1 MEEQMPSSDSEN
13 LDIETIRSRI
23 GDLSEI
29 IRSSKDTSEESSS
42 PELKILLEIFSSK
55 IKQVGFRNFDSLTP
69 EELDA
74 YLKEAQKQLNVVE
87 VENTTIYNEIEV
99 LRRTYIQDSIQLEK
113 DFDELNFSLKHLDAQ
128 DLNKSEL
135 GPNVDISIFSS
146 GNLVHQQEDYN
157 FELLKLDHQIEAKK
171 STLSS
176 LEDLDDFLKRVEA
189 VCQIEDKFTGLKAV
203 EFNGNGIRL
212 SLETFIPKVDD
223 LLSQQKMKFTPNPS
237 TVYHE
242 LFIEVYDGTLELKS
256 VEIFPND
263 VCIDEIFEDAKSS
276 WKLFPILSFQS
287 VTASL
292 QSLVQRMQ
300 DRIVLCTLRRVL
312 VKDANTSRHSLE
324 YSDRDD
330 TVIAHMASGID
341 ALIKL
346 PYSWPLLQ
354 SALKCISLKCPN
366 NPVKEL
372 SLSSCKVEELGNSL
386 DAPTQQNLSSF
397 VDAIEK
403 MLKEYDHNP
412 LHQ

>member
-1 MEEQMPSSDSEN
+1 MEEELPLSDFEH
-13 LDIETIRSRI
+13 LDIESIRSRI

-29 IRSSKDTSEESSS
+29 IRTSKDEISEESS
-42 PELKILLEIFSSK
+42 PELKTLIEILSSK
-55 IKQVGFRNFDSLTP
+55 IKQVGFWNFDSLRP

-74 YLKEAQKQLNVVE
+74 YLKEAQEQLNVVE
-87 VENTTIYNEIEV
+87 IENTAIYNEIEV
-99 LRRTYIQDSIQLEK
+99 LSRTFIQDSIQLER
-113 DFDELNFSLKHLDAQ
+113 DFEELNSSLKLLDAQ
-128 DLNKSEL
+128 GPNNLEL
-135 GPNVDISIFSS
+135 GAHVDFSTLSS
-146 GNLVHQQEDYN
+146 GNLVNQQRDYY

-171 STLSS
+171 GTLSS

-212 SLETFIPKVDD
+212 SLETFIPNLDD
-223 LLSQQKMKFTPNPS
+223 LLSQQRMEFTTNPS

-256 VEIFPND
+256 VEILPND
-263 VCIDEIFEDAKSS
+263 VCIDEIVEDAKSS

-287 VTASL
+287 VTAFL

-324 YSDRDD
+324 YSDKDD
-330 TVIAHMASGID
+330 TVIAHMVSGID

-346 PYSWPLLQ
+346 PYCWPLLK
-354 SALKCISLKCPN
+354 SALKCISLKCPDN
-366 NPVKEL
+366 RVKEL
-372 SLSSCKVEELGNSL
+372 SLSSCKVKELGNSL
-386 DAPTQQNLSSF
+386 DVPTQQNLSSF

-403 MLKEYDHNP
+403 ILA
-412 LHQ
+412 QRI

>member
-1 MEEQMPSSDSEN
+1 MEEELPLSDFEH
-13 LDIETIRSRI
+13 LDIESIRSRI

-29 IRSSKDTSEESSS
+29 IRTSKDEISEESS
-42 PELKILLEIFSSK
+42 PELKTLIEILSSK
-55 IKQVGFRNFDSLTP
+55 IKQVGFWNFDSLRP

-74 YLKEAQKQLNVVE
+74 YLKEAQEQLNVVE
-87 VENTTIYNEIEV
+87 IENTAIYNEIEV
-99 LRRTYIQDSIQLEK
+99 LSRTFIQDSIQLER
-113 DFDELNFSLKHLDAQ
+113 DFEELNSSLKLLDAQ
-128 DLNKSEL
+128 GPNNLEL
-135 GPNVDISIFSS
+135 GAHVDFSTLSS
-146 GNLVHQQEDYN
+146 GNLVNQQRDYY

-171 STLSS
+171 GTLSS

-212 SLETFIPKVDD
+212 SLETFIPNLDD
-223 LLSQQKMKFTPNPS
+223 LLSQQRMEFTTNPS

-256 VEIFPND
+256 VEILPND
-263 VCIDEIFEDAKSS
+263 VCIDEIVEDAKSS

-287 VTASL
+287 VTAFL

-324 YSDRDD
+324 YSDKDD
-330 TVIAHMASGID
+330 TVIAHM
-341 ALIKL
+341 
-346 PYSWPLLQ
+346 
-354 SALKCISLKCPN
+354 CPDN
-366 NPVKEL
+366 RVKEL
-372 SLSSCKVEELGNSL
+372 SLSSCKVKELGNSL
-386 DAPTQQNLSSF
+386 DVPTQQNLSSF

-403 MLKEYDHNP
+403 ILA
-412 LHQ
+412 QRI